1 MRRKL
6 GIDEIKKT
14 ELDLLCAF
22 DSLCRENGL
31 YYTLCGGTLLGAIRH
46 KGFIPWDD
54 DIDVF
59 MPRPD
64 YDRLLEGKDL
74 DLSGLPSYMK
84 VVSWREG
91 ESIFPFL
98 KLVDTRTTIES
109 KYTDSAAAREHIWI
123 DIFPVEGLP
132 ATRSRLEKLYKQTEV
147 ERRLILL
154 KYSRLGEGTTRARA
168 LVKPFIK
175 AALFPFNSVKM
186 CEDLNR
192 RASAYDFAS
201 GPYVGVTIWGYGTK
215 ERMLKAPFLKSV
227 PVEFEGMY
235 FPAPSNYHEYLS
247 SLYGDYM
254 QLPPEDKRKTHDM
267 TAYLDE

>member
-1 MRRKL
+1 M
-6 GIDEIKKT
+6 
-14 ELDLLCAF
+14 
-22 DSLCRENGL
+22 
-31 YYTLCGGTLLGAIRH
+31 
-46 KGFIPWDD
+46 
-54 DIDVF
+54 
-59 MPRPD
+59 
-64 YDRLLEGKDL
+64 
-74 DLSGLPSYMK
+74 
-84 VVSWREG
+84 
-91 ESIFPFL
+91 
-98 KLVDTRTTIES
+98 
-109 KYTDSAAAREHIWI
+109 
-123 DIFPVEGLP
+123 
-132 ATRSRLEKLYKQTEV
+132 